1 MSNVQR
7 LQQIP
12 ELSTDKLRFDASG
25 NLPKAYMKA
34 LNDFTEN
41 FPAEEENLKKAFMIN
56 DVAAAAKSLLSVK
69 GMLDDIYAEEL
80 ASECFDYAEKLNGAD
95 GKISDRTKS
104 YVSVLLSSVTS
115 ISVDIQ
121 MAVLVE
127 GNIIMSAGG
136 GEVKQHKE
144 ILAVDDDT
152 YCLDMLRDALR
163 NVQGRVVCAPSG
175 KAAMTILNTRTPDLF
190 ILDIDM
196 PDMDGLT
203 LAKNIRMRG
212 FDAPIVFITGN
223 SNRVYVMRAISEGAA
238 DFIVKP
244 INPKRVADRISKFL

>member
-12 ELSTDKLRFDASG
+12 ELAADKMKFDSAG

-34 LNDFTEN
+34 LNDFTDD
-41 FPAEEENLKKAFMIN
+41 FPAAEESLKKAFMLN
-56 DVAAAAKSLLSVK
+56 DAAEAQKSLLHIK
-69 GMLDDIYAEEL
+69 GLLDDIYAHDL
-80 ASECFDYAEKLNGAD
+80 ANECHEYAEKLGGAD

-104 YVSVLLSSVTS
+104 YVSVLLSSATS
-115 ISVDIQ
+115 VSVDIQ

-127 GNIIMSAGG
+127 GNIIASSGP
-136 GEVKQHKE
+136 EVKQTKE

-152 YCLDMLRDALR
+152 YCLDMLRDALK
-163 NVQGRVVCAPSG
+163 NLQGRVVCAPSG

-223 SNRVYVMRAISEGAA
+223 SNRVYVMRAINEGAA

-244 INPKRVADRISKFL
+244 INPRRVADRISRFL